1 MFNNITSILSII
13 LLLVGCILYPFWWI
27 NGYLDTTYLKVSVA
41 VACYG
46 GLAAN
51 IVYLIKNNKK

>member
-1 MFNNITSILSII
+1 MFNNITSIISII

-27 NGYLDTTYLKVSVA
+27 EGYLDTIYLKVSVA

-46 GLAAN
+46 GLSAN